1 MKPRILVPFDFSDAA
16 ASALAWAADLQRST
30 KAEAP
35 IHLIHVVSSF
45 PFGDPMSAVEML
57 LPTPEEERTLERQ
70 LTEAALKAGAN
81 AVVDVII
88 KPLAIGETVVAVT
101 EELHAEL
108 VVMGTHGRTGVPRLF
123 LGSVAEHVTRHA
135 PCPVVTMR
143 AGPLSARM

>member
-30 KAEAP
+30 KAEEP
-35 IHLIHVVSSF
+35 IHLIHVISSF

-57 LPTPEEERTLERQ
+57 LPTPEEERNLERQ
-70 LTEAALKAGAN
+70 LTEAALKVGAN
-81 AVVDVII
+81 AVVEVIVR
-88 KPLAIGETVVAVT
+88 PLAVGEIVVAAA
-101 EELHAEL
+101 EARHADL
-108 VVMGTHGRTGVPRLF
+108 IVMGTHGRTGVPRLI

-143 AGPLSARM
+143 AGQVSART